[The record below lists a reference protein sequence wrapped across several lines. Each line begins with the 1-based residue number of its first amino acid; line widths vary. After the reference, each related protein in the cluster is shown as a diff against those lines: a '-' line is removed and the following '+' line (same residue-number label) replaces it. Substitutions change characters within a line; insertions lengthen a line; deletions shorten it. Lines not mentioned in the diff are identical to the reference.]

1 MMRSVKIIGTGSYLP
16 GEPVSNDQLETHLGG
31 IGKYYAELITIKQR
45 HWVKN
50 PKTGELTEKNSDL
63 ASRAAQR
70 AIDDAGLAAND
81 IDMVVMA
88 TTTPDCLCPPTVTFV
103 QENLA
108 IPECFVI
115 EVSTSCP
122 GFVQGLSIAAQF
134 IKNGELD
141 TALVIGSEVQSFFFQ
156 PNFADNSRE
165 DIFNMFMFGDGAGA
179 VVLQGVDEKDV
190 GIGSFRVNSCGADQK
205 PGIILPGGTGLV
217 RNDHLNPPRIYQD
230 FAKVKQMGIVM
241 LERLVEEIPRWTGTE
256 FEAIDKIILPMELSV
271 LLELVPRLKK
281 MKNKAFSVVSQ
292 TGYLGS
298 AFSFIALDELNRKRF
313 IRKGQRLLV
322 INLDA
327 SKWIYSYMAINWG

>member
-1 MMRSVKIIGTGSYLP
+1 MVRSVKIIGTGSYLP
-16 GEPVSNDQLETHLGG
+16 GEPVSNDQLEKHLGG

-45 HWVKN
+45 HWVKD
-50 PKTGELTEKNSDL
+50 PTTGELTEKNSDL
-63 ASRAAQR
+63 ASKAAR
-70 AIDDAGLAAND
+70 KAVEDSGLAVNN
-81 IDMVVMA
+81 IDMVVMT

-108 IPECFVI
+108 IPECFAI
-115 EVSTSCP
+115 EISTSCP

-156 PNFADNSRE
+156 PNFADNRRE

-179 VVLQGVDEKDV
+179 VILQGVDESDV
-190 GIGSFRVNSCGADQK
+190 GIGSFRVNSCGAGQK

-217 RNDHLNPPRIYQD
+217 RSDFLNPPRIYQD
-230 FAKVKQMGIVM
+230 FTKVKQMGIVM
-241 LERLVEEIPRWTGTE
+241 LERLIEEIPRWTGLE
-256 FEAIDKIILPMELSV
+256 FEAIDTIILPMELSI
-271 LLELVPRLKK
+271 LLELMPKLKK
-281 MKNKAFSVVSQ
+281 MKDKAFSVVSR

-298 AFSFIALDELNRKRF
+298 AFSFVALDELNRKRC
-313 IRKGQRLLV
+313 IKNGQRLLI

-327 SKWIYSYMAINWG
+327 SKWIYSFMVINWG

>member
-1 MMRSVKIIGTGSYLP
+1 MSRSVKIIGTGSYLP
-16 GEPVSNDQLETHLGG
+16 GEPIPNAQLEKLLGG

-45 HWVKN
+45 HWVKD

-63 ASRAAQR
+63 ATKAAR
-70 AIDDAGLAAND
+70 KAIDNAGLAVNA
-81 IDMVVMA
+81 IDMVIMT

-108 IPECFVI
+108 IPECFAVEI
-115 EVSTSCP
+115 STSCP

-156 PNFADNSRE
+156 PDFAENRRE

-179 VVLQGVDEKDV
+179 AVLQGAAENDA
-190 GIGSFRVNSCGADQK
+190 GIGSFRVNSCGAGQK

-217 RNDHLNPPRIYQD
+217 RNDYLNPPRMYQD

-241 LERLVEEIPRWTGTE
+241 LERLIEEIPRWTGLG
-256 FEAIDKIILPMELSV
+256 FEAIDKIILPMELSI
-271 LLELVPRLKK
+271 LLELMPKLKK
-281 MKNKAFSVVSQ
+281 IKGKAFSVVSQ

-298 AFSFIALDELNRKRF
+298 AFSFVALDELNRKG
-313 IRKGQRLLV
+313 IIEKGQRLLV

-327 SKWIYSYMAINWG
+327 SKWIYSYMVINWG

>member
-16 GEPVSNDQLETHLGG
+16 GEPVFNDELEKHLGG

-45 HWVKN
+45 HWVKD
-50 PKTGELTEKNSDL
+50 PKTGELSEKNSDL
-63 ASRAAQR
+63 ATKAAR
-70 AIDDAGLAAND
+70 KAIDDAGVAVNG
-81 IDMVVMA
+81 IDMIVMT
-88 TTTPDCLCPPTVTFV
+88 TTTPDCLCPSTVTFV
-103 QENLA
+103 QEKLA
-108 IPECFVI
+108 IPECFAL

-156 PNFADNSRE
+156 PNFADNRRE

-179 VVLQGVDEKDV
+179 VVLQGADKTDA
-190 GIGSFRVNSCGADQK
+190 GIGSFRVNSCGVGHK

-217 RNDHLNPPRIYQD
+217 GNDYLNPPRIYQD

-241 LERLVEEIPRWTGTE
+241 LQRLIEEIPRRIGLD
-256 FEAIDKIILPMELSV
+256 FDAIDKIILPMELSI
-271 LLELVPRLKK
+271 LLELMPKLKR
-281 MKNKAFSVVSQ
+281 MKEKAFSVVSQ

-298 AFSFIALDELNRKRF
+298 AFSFVALDELNRKK
-313 IRKGQRLLV
+313 IIEKGQRLLV

-327 SKWIYSYMAINWG
+327 SKWIYSYMVINWG